1 MKVLPNVSR
10 SYSLT
15 RCVICDK
22 ELAGRRDKKFCS
34 LDCKNTYHVQRS
46 MQNFL
51 VTSEIDNRLHRNRTI
66 LVELQEEAGKV
77 KFISPR
83 NRLIRKGF
91 SFNHFTSISVNKEG
105 KMYRHLYDYAWMEFS
120 TTDILIVK
128 KLEKLRTQNKVSAPE
143 TRQEKSAM
151 SLLPKS
157 QRSNSQHFH

>member
-15 RCVICDK
+15 HCVICDK
-22 ELAGRRDKKFCS
+22 ELVGRRDKKFCS
-34 LDCKNTYHVQRS
+34 LECKNTYRVKRS

-51 VTSEIDNRLHRNRTI
+51 ATSEIDNRLHRNRTI
-66 LVELQEEAGKV
+66 LVELHEEAGKV

-105 KMYRHLYDYAWMEFS
+105 KTYRHLYDYAWMEFS

-128 KLEKLRTQNKVSAPE
+128 KLEKPRTQKKTKHSGN
-143 TRQEKSAM
+143 TTEKIGSE
-151 SLLPKS
+151 SITEISVK
-157 QRSNSQHFH
+157 